1 MRIDSITSSVTTG
14 VSKVI
19 VSFELLDVATVFS
32 SLLVEVSFELYVPH
46 ATRRKRDNRATPIP
60 INFFVLGI
68 IAIVYYKGDN
78 RVGAAPSVLM
88 IVFGGVSLIPF
99 LGWVGGILV
108 IIGGS
113 LFLATLKKFKSE
125 E

>member
-14 VSKVI
+14 ISKVI

-60 INFFVLGI
+60 INFFVLFMLK
-68 IAIVYYKGDN
+68 Y
-78 RVGAAPSVLM
+78 L
-88 IVFGGVSLIPF
+88 
-99 LGWVGGILV
+99 
-108 IIGGS
+108 
-113 LFLATLKKFKSE
+113 LFF
-125 E
+125 